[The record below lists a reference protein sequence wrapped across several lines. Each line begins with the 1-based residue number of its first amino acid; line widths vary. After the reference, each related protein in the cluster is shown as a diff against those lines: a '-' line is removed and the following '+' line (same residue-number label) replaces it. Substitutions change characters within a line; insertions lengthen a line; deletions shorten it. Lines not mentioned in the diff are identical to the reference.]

1 MIFFLDGPSDIRQQ
15 QLKRLHHLQR
25 ACTDKDAYKDVMYK
39 RQNSLVYYYSSK
51 YNFSYC
57 RVPKGGCTFW
67 TQAFILLQNNAS
79 TTEAVFSMNRMTLHM
94 KLGKTVTVAF
104 KSEARRNSR
113 TVLISR
119 DPYSRL
125 FSAFID
131 KMFLPEL
138 YLEAVGIIQRQR
150 KTNSSCANDITF
162 EEFLKDIIESV
173 RKRKRLNMH
182 WAPIDNLC
190 HPCDVNAFAI
200 VKLETFTAD
209 VEYVLKEVGI
219 ANNEFEVIKDALH
232 DHRLETSIPGLVK
245 EVTNVNVER
254 CMDRIEVARR
264 IWKAFQIQGH
274 IHDDILFPTKTID
287 TSEKAR
293 NPEFLTNVILETI
306 KKHPMSHNEA
316 TLQRRQAL
324 VKAFD
329 DVGKDILDEVK
340 ELYKQDFFLFD
351 YSAKPPTME
360 K

>member
-1 MIFFLDGPSDIRQQ
+1 MGTRQQ
-15 QLKRLHHLQR
+15 QLERLQHLQR
-25 ACTDKDAYKDVMYK
+25 TCTNKDFFKDAMYK
-39 RQNSLVYYYSSK
+39 RQSHLVYYYSSK

-57 RVPKGGCTFW
+57 RVPKVGCTFW

-79 TTEAVFSMNRMTLHM
+79 KAETVFSINRLTLHM
-94 KLGKTVTVAF
+94 KLAKSVTVAF
-104 KSEARRNSR
+104 QSEARRNSR

-119 DPYSRL
+119 DPYSRM

-131 KMFLPEL
+131 KMFLPEA
-138 YLEAVGIIQRQR
+138 YSEAVSIIQRQR

-173 RKRKRLNMH
+173 RKRKRLDMH

-219 ANNEFEVIKDALH
+219 ADEEFEVIKDALH
-232 DHRLETSIPGLVK
+232 EHRLETSIPGLVK
-245 EVTNVNVER
+245 EVTHVHVER
-254 CMDRIEVARR
+254 CMDRIDVARR

-293 NPEFLTNVILETI
+293 NPEFLTKVILETI

-316 TLQRRQAL
+316 NLQRRRAL

-329 DVGKDILDEVK
+329 GVGKDILDEVK
-340 ELYKQDFFLFD
+340 ELYKQDFILFD
-351 YSAKPPTME
+351 YSTKPPTME

>member
-1 MIFFLDGPSDIRQQ
+1 M
-15 QLKRLHHLQR
+15 
-25 ACTDKDAYKDVMYK
+25 
-39 RQNSLVYYYSSK
+39 
-51 YNFSYC
+51 
-57 RVPKGGCTFW
+57 
-67 TQAFILLQNNAS
+67 
-79 TTEAVFSMNRMTLHM
+79 
-94 KLGKTVTVAF
+94 
-104 KSEARRNSR
+104 
-113 TVLISR
+113 
-119 DPYSRL
+119 

-131 KMFLPEL
+131 KMFLPEA
-138 YLEAVGIIQRQR
+138 YSEAVSIIQRQR

-173 RKRKRLNMH
+173 RKRKRLDMH

-219 ANNEFEVIKDALH
+219 ADEEFEVIKDALH
-232 DHRLETSIPGLVK
+232 EHRLETSIPGLVK
-245 EVTNVNVER
+245 EVTHVHVER
-254 CMDRIEVARR
+254 CMDRIDVARR

-293 NPEFLTNVILETI
+293 NPEFLTKVILETI

-316 TLQRRQAL
+316 NLQRRRAL

-329 DVGKDILDEVK
+329 GVGKDILDEVK
-340 ELYKQDFFLFD
+340 ELYKQDFILFD
-351 YSAKPPTME
+351 YSTKPPTME